1 MNRLLLRWSVAFV
14 LLLALGPTATAGQ
27 GVRTVLVLHSEQ
39 WLAPALA
46 LLTQNLRERLG
57 SSPTIALETQF
68 LDLTRLAGE
77 GQDREVA
84 EWLQSRYRGR
94 RLAAV
99 VPIGVQASVFATRY
113 GETIW
118 PGARLVHI
126 GIDGD
131 QVRVAKKRGDPVIP
145 RTYQYRRTVESALQL
160 FPTARRVWLI
170 AGASAQDHRFLDV
183 AEADLA
189 PLNRR
194 IRIERVSDLRWD
206 DLLARVRHMPEDTI
220 AVGVLFGGD
229 ADGRAF
235 VIADALRDIARV
247 ASRPIFVVGSWY
259 LGTGAVGGYVL
270 DAAELGRVTAAL
282 VLHTLDQPDVL
293 DPSLEAP
300 PTRWM
305 FDDVQLRRWNVSESK
320 LPTGSII
327 LNRELPAWRRY
338 LWSLVA
344 AALLVSLQ
352 GTIIGALLV
361 QRRNRRRVEVALRAS
376 EGKAR
381 AGYDEVRE
389 LAGRLITAREEERAR
404 IARDLHDD
412 IGQRVASLSIG
423 LSRAQR
429 HMPDASSASRQALSA
444 LEQQTTQ
451 LSADLR
457 HLSHELHPSA
467 LEHLGLLEALRER
480 CDDFT
485 QDSGVAVRLDV
496 SDTWPEVSNAS
507 ALCLYRVAQEALR
520 NVARHARAHQ
530 VTVTLDRLDGHL
542 TMQVSDDG
550 CGFDAKSV
558 TACRTGLGLVSLA
571 ERVRMLGGELAITAG
586 PGNGTRLAVTLPAGE
601 SHAS

>member
-1 MNRLLLRWSVAFV
+1 MHRLLLRWSVALV
-14 LLLALGPTATAGQ
+14 LLFPAGPTAVAAQ
-27 GVRTVLVLHSEQ
+27 EVRTVLVLHSEQ
-39 WLAPALA
+39 WMAPALA
-46 LLTQNLRERLG
+46 LVTQNLRESLA
-57 SSPTIALETQF
+57 SSPAISVEAQF
-68 LDLTRLAGE
+68 LDITRPAGE
-77 GQDREVA
+77 ARDRELA

-94 RLAAV
+94 RFAAI
-99 VPIGVQASVFATRY
+99 VPIGVPASAFATRY
-113 GETIW
+113 GEMIW
-118 PGARLVHI
+118 PGARLVHVA
-126 GIDGD
+126 IDGD
-131 QVRVAKKRGDPVIP
+131 QVRVAKEHGDPVIP
-145 RTYQYRRTVESALQL
+145 RAYQYRRTVESALQL
-160 FPTARRVWLI
+160 FPTARRVWLVG
-170 AGASAQDHRFLDV
+170 GASAQDHRFLEV

-189 PLNRR
+189 PLNTR
-194 IRIERVSDLRWD
+194 IRVERLSDLRWD
-206 DLLARVRHMPEDTI
+206 DLLARVRHIPEDTI
-220 AVGVLFGGD
+220 AVGVVFGAD

-235 VIADALRDIARV
+235 VIADALLDVAR
-247 ASRPIFVVGSWY
+247 AANRPFFVVGSWY

-282 VLHTLDQPDVL
+282 VLHTLDKPDVV
-293 DPSLEAP
+293 DASLEEP

-327 LNRELPAWRRY
+327 LNRESSAWRRY
-338 LWSLVA
+338 LWPIVA

-423 LSRAQR
+423 LSRVQR
-429 HMPDASSASRQALSA
+429 HIPEGSNASRQALSA
-444 LEQQTTQ
+444 LEQQTTR

-496 SDTWPEVSNAS
+496 SDTWPEVSDAF

-520 NVARHARAHQ
+520 NAARHAGARQ
-530 VTVTLDRLDGHL
+530 VTVALDRLDGHL
-542 TMQVSDDG
+542 TMEVSDDG
-550 CGFDAKSV
+550 CGFDPTNA
-558 TACRTGLGLVSLA
+558 TARRKGLGLISLA

-586 PGNGTRLAVTLPAGE
+586 PGNGTHLAVTLPAGE

>member
-1 MNRLLLRWSVAFV
+1 MPRRLLRWSVALV
-14 LLLALGPTATAGQ
+14 LLMPAGPTAVAAPE
-27 GVRTVLVLHSEQ
+27 VRTVLVLHSEQ
-39 WLAPALA
+39 WMAPALA
-46 LLTQNLRERLG
+46 LVTQNLRESLA
-57 SSPTIALETQF
+57 SSPAISVEAQF
-68 LDLTRLAGE
+68 LDITRPAGE
-77 GQDREVA
+77 ARDRELA
-84 EWLQSRYRGR
+84 EWLQSRSRGR
-94 RLAAV
+94 RFAAI
-99 VPIGVQASVFATRY
+99 VPIGVPASAFATRY
-113 GETIW
+113 GEMIW
-118 PGARLVHI
+118 PGARLVHVA
-126 GIDGD
+126 IDGD
-131 QVRVAKKRGDPVIP
+131 QVRVAKEHGDPVIP
-145 RTYQYRRTVESALQL
+145 RAYQYRRTVESALQL
-160 FPTARRVWLI
+160 FPAARRVWLVG
-170 AGASAQDHRFLDV
+170 GASAQDHRFLEV

-189 PLNRR
+189 PLNSR
-194 IRIERVSDLRWD
+194 IRIERLSDLRWD

-220 AVGVLFGGD
+220 AVGVVFGAD

-235 VIADALRDIARV
+235 VIADALLDVAR
-247 ASRPIFVVGSWY
+247 AANRPFFVVGSWY

-282 VLHTLDQPDVL
+282 VLHTLDKPDVV
-293 DPSLEAP
+293 DASLEEP

-327 LNRELPAWRRY
+327 LNRELSAWRRY
-338 LWSLVA
+338 LWPIVA

-361 QRRNRRRVEVALRAS
+361 QRRNRRRVEVALRES

-381 AGYDEVRE
+381 ASFDEVRE

-429 HMPDASSASRQALSA
+429 HIPEGSKVSRQALSA
-444 LEQQTTQ
+444 LEQQTTR

-496 SDTWPEVSNAS
+496 SDTWPEVSDAF

-520 NVARHARAHQ
+520 NAARHAGARQ
-530 VTVTLDRLDGHL
+530 VTVALDRLDGHL
-542 TMQVSDDG
+542 TMEVSDDG
-550 CGFDAKSV
+550 CGFDPANA
-558 TACRTGLGLVSLA
+558 TARRKGLGLISLA

-586 PGNGTRLAVTLPAGE
+586 PGNGTHLAVTLPAGE

>member
-1 MNRLLLRWSVAFV
+1 MTRVLLRWSVTFV
-14 LLLALGPTATAGQ
+14 LLLAVGPTAAAAQ
-27 GVRTVLVLHSEQ
+27 EIRRVLVLHSEQ
-39 WLAPALA
+39 WMAPALA
-46 LLTQNLRERLG
+46 LLTQNLRERLA
-57 SSPTIALETQF
+57 SSPTISVEAQF
-68 LDLTRLAGE
+68 LDITRPAGE
-77 GQDREVA
+77 ARDRELA
-84 EWLQSRYRGR
+84 EWLQSRYRSR
-94 RLAAV
+94 SFAVV
-99 VPIGVQASVFATRY
+99 VPIGVPASAFATRY

-118 PGARLVHI
+118 PGARLVHVS
-126 GIDGD
+126 IDGD
-131 QVRVAKKRGDPVIP
+131 QVRVAKEHGDPVIP
-145 RTYQYRRTVESALQL
+145 RAYQYRRTVESAVQL
-160 FPTARRVWLI
+160 FPTARRVWLVG
-170 AGASAQDHRFLDV
+170 GASAQDHRFLEV

-189 PLNRR
+189 PLNSR
-194 IRIERVSDLRWD
+194 IRVERLSDLRWD
-206 DLLARVRHMPEDTI
+206 DLLAKVRHMPEDTI
-220 AVGVLFGGD
+220 AVGVVFGAD

-235 VIADALRDIARV
+235 VIADALLDVAR
-247 ASRPIFVVGSWY
+247 AANRPFFVVGSWY

-270 DAAELGRVTAAL
+270 DAAELGRATAAL
-282 VLHTLDQPDVL
+282 VLHTLDKPDVV
-293 DPSLEAP
+293 DASLEGP

-327 LNRELPAWRRY
+327 LNRELSTWRRY
-338 LWSLVA
+338 LWPIVA

-361 QRRNRRRVEVALRAS
+361 QRRNRRRVEVALRES

-381 AGYDEVRE
+381 ASFDEVRE

-429 HMPDASSASRQALSA
+429 HVPDASSVSRQALSA

-457 HLSHELHPSA
+457 HLSHELHPSM
-467 LEHLGLLEALRER
+467 LEHLGLLEALRDR

-496 SDTWPEVSNAS
+496 SDTWPDVPDAV
-507 ALCLYRVAQEALR
+507 ALCFYRVAQEALR
-520 NVARHARAHQ
+520 NIATHAGARQ
-530 VTVTLDRLDGHL
+530 VTVTLDRVDGHL
-542 TMQVSDDG
+542 TMQVADDG
-550 CGFDAKSV
+550 CGFDPKNA
-558 TACRTGLGLVSLA
+558 TARRTGLGLVSLA

-586 PGNGTRLAVTLPAGE
+586 AGSGTRLAVTLPAGE

>member
-1 MNRLLLRWSVAFV
+1 MTRVLLRWSVTFV
-14 LLLALGPTATAGQ
+14 LLLAVGPTAAAAQ
-27 GVRTVLVLHSEQ
+27 EIRRVLVLHSEQ
-39 WLAPALA
+39 WMAPALA
-46 LLTQNLRERLG
+46 LLTQNLRERLA
-57 SSPTIALETQF
+57 SSPTISVEAQF
-68 LDLTRLAGE
+68 LDITRPAGE
-77 GQDREVA
+77 ARDRELA
-84 EWLQSRYRGR
+84 EWLQSRYRSR
-94 RLAAV
+94 SFAVV
-99 VPIGVQASVFATRY
+99 VPIGVPASAFATRY

-118 PGARLVHI
+118 PGARLVHVS
-126 GIDGD
+126 IDGD
-131 QVRVAKKRGDPVIP
+131 QVRVAKEHGDPVIP
-145 RTYQYRRTVESALQL
+145 RAYQYRRTVESALQL
-160 FPTARRVWLI
+160 FPTARRVWLVG
-170 AGASAQDHRFLDV
+170 GASAQDHRFLEV

-189 PLNRR
+189 PLNSR
-194 IRIERVSDLRWD
+194 IRVERLSDLRWD
-206 DLLARVRHMPEDTI
+206 DLLAKVRHMPEDTI
-220 AVGVLFGGD
+220 AVGVVFGAD
-229 ADGRAF
+229 AEGRAF
-235 VIADALRDIARV
+235 VVADALLDVAR
-247 ASRPIFVVGSWY
+247 AANRPFFVVGSWY

-282 VLHTLDQPDVL
+282 VLHTLDKPDVV
-293 DPSLEAP
+293 DASLEEP

-327 LNRELPAWRRY
+327 LNRELSAWRRF
-338 LWSLVA
+338 LWPIAA

-361 QRRNRRRVEVALRAS
+361 QRRNRRRVEVALRES

-381 AGYDEVRE
+381 ASFDEVRE

-429 HMPDASSASRQALSA
+429 HVPDASSASRQALSA

-457 HLSHELHPSA
+457 HLSHELHPSM
-467 LEHLGLLEALRER
+467 LEHLGLLEALRDR

-496 SDTWPEVSNAS
+496 SDTWPDVPDAV
-507 ALCLYRVAQEALR
+507 ALCFYRVAQEALR
-520 NVARHARAHQ
+520 NIATHAGARQ
-530 VTVTLDRLDGHL
+530 VTVTLDRVDGHL
-542 TMQVSDDG
+542 TMQVADDG
-550 CGFDAKSV
+550 CGFDPKNA
-558 TACRTGLGLVSLA
+558 TARRTGLGLVSLA

-586 PGNGTRLAVTLPAGE
+586 AGSGTRLAVTLPAGE

>member
-1 MNRLLLRWSVAFV
+1 MPRRLLRWSVALV
-14 LLLALGPTATAGQ
+14 LLMPAGPTAVAAPE
-27 GVRTVLVLHSEQ
+27 VRTVLVLHSEQ
-39 WLAPALA
+39 WMAPALA
-46 LLTQNLRERLG
+46 LVTQNLRESLA
-57 SSPTIALETQF
+57 SSPAISVEAQF
-68 LDLTRLAGE
+68 LDITRPAGE
-77 GQDREVA
+77 ARDRELA
-84 EWLQSRYRGR
+84 EWLQSRSRGR
-94 RLAAV
+94 RFAAI
-99 VPIGVQASVFATRY
+99 VPIGVPASAFATRY
-113 GETIW
+113 GEMIW
-118 PGARLVHI
+118 PGARLVHVA
-126 GIDGD
+126 IDGD
-131 QVRVAKKRGDPVIP
+131 QVRVAKEHGDPVIP
-145 RTYQYRRTVESALQL
+145 RAYQYRRTVESALQL
-160 FPTARRVWLI
+160 FPAARRVWLVG
-170 AGASAQDHRFLDV
+170 GASAQDHRFLEV

-189 PLNRR
+189 PLNSR
-194 IRIERVSDLRWD
+194 IRIERLSDLRWD

-220 AVGVLFGGD
+220 AVGVVFGAD

-235 VIADALRDIARV
+235 VIADALLDVAR
-247 ASRPIFVVGSWY
+247 AANRPFFVVGSWY

-282 VLHTLDQPDVL
+282 VLHTLDKPDVV
-293 DPSLEAP
+293 DASLEEP

-305 FDDVQLRRWNVSESK
+305 FDDAQLRRWNVSESK

-338 LWSLVA
+338 LWPLVA

-361 QRRNRRRVEVALRAS
+361 QRRNRRRVEVALRES

-381 AGYDEVRE
+381 ASFDEVRE

-429 HMPDASSASRQALSA
+429 HIPEGSNASRQALSA
-444 LEQQTTQ
+444 LEQQTTR

-457 HLSHELHPSA
+457 HLSHELHPNA

-496 SDTWPEVSNAS
+496 SDTWPEVSDAL

-520 NVARHARAHQ
+520 NVARHAEARR
-530 VTVTLDRLDGHL
+530 VTVALARHDGHL

-550 CGFDAKSV
+550 CGFDPTNA
-558 TACRTGLGLVSLA
+558 TARRKGLGLISLA

-586 PGNGTRLAVTLPAGE
+586 PGNGTHLAVTLPAGE
-601 SHAS
+601 SDAS

>member
-1 MNRLLLRWSVAFV
+1 MA
-14 LLLALGPTATAGQ
+14 
-27 GVRTVLVLHSEQ
+27 
-39 WLAPALA
+39 AP
-46 LLTQNLRERLG
+46 
-57 SSPTIALETQF
+57 F
-68 LDLTRLAGE
+68 RLA
-77 GQDREVA
+77 
-84 EWLQSRYRGR
+84 
-94 RLAAV
+94 V
-99 VPIGVQASVFATRY
+99 VKI
-113 GETIW
+113 
-118 PGARLVHI
+118 
-126 GIDGD
+126 
-131 QVRVAKKRGDPVIP
+131 RVATERGEPVIP
-145 RTYQYRRTVESALQL
+145 RGYQYRRTVEYALQL
-160 FPTARRVWLI
+160 WPATRRVWLI

-189 PLNRR
+189 PLTSR

-206 DLLARVRHMPEDTI
+206 DLLARVRHIPEDTI
-220 AVGVLFGGD
+220 AVGVVFGAD

-235 VIADALRDIARV
+235 VIADALLDVAR
-247 ASRPIFVVGSWY
+247 AANRPFFVVGSWY

-270 DAAELGRVTAAL
+270 DAAELGRKTGAL
-282 VLHTLDQPDVL
+282 VLHALNNPEVVDL
-293 DPSLEAP
+293 SLEET

-305 FDDVQLRRWNVSESK
+305 FDDVQLRRWNISESR
-320 LPTGSII
+320 LPTGSIV
-327 LNRELPAWRRY
+327 LNRESFAWRRY
-338 LWSLVA
+338 LWPIVA

-361 QRRNRRRVEVALRAS
+361 QRRNRRRVEVALRES

-381 AGYDEVRE
+381 ASFDEVRE

-429 HMPDASSASRQALSA
+429 HVPDASSASRQALSA

-457 HLSHELHPSA
+457 HLSHELHPSM
-467 LEHLGLLEALRER
+467 LEHLGLLEALRDR

-496 SDTWPEVSNAS
+496 SDTWPDVPDAV
-507 ALCLYRVAQEALR
+507 ALCFYRVAQEALR
-520 NVARHARAHQ
+520 NIATHAGARQ
-530 VTVTLDRLDGHL
+530 VTVTLDRVDGHL
-542 TMQVSDDG
+542 TMQVADDG
-550 CGFDAKSV
+550 CGFDPKNA
-558 TACRTGLGLVSLA
+558 TARRTGLGLVSLA

-586 PGNGTRLAVTLPAGE
+586 AGSGTRLAVTLPAGE

>member
-1 MNRLLLRWSVAFV
+1 MTRLLVRWSVAFV
-14 LLLALGPTATAGQ
+14 LLLAARPTAAAEQ

-46 LLTQNLRERLG
+46 LLTQNLRESLA
-57 SSPTIALETQF
+57 SSPTIALEAQF
-68 LDLTRLAGE
+68 LDLTRSAGD

-99 VPIGVQASVFATRY
+99 VPIGVPASVFVTRY

-118 PGARLVHI
+118 PGARLIHI

-131 QVRVAKKRGDPVIP
+131 QVRVVKERGDPVIL
-145 RTYQYRRTVESALQL
+145 RTYQYRRTVEYALQL

-206 DLLARVRHMPEDTI
+206 DLLASVRHMPEDTI

-235 VIADALRDIARV
+235 VIADALRDVARV
-247 ASRPIFVVGSWY
+247 ANRPFFVVGSWY
-259 LGTGAVGGYVL
+259 LGTGAMGGYVL
-270 DAAELGRVTAAL
+270 DAAEFGRVTAAL
-282 VLHTLDQPDVL
+282 VLHTLDNPDVVDQSL
-293 DPSLEAP
+293 KESPS
-300 PTRWM
+300 RWM
-305 FDDVQLRRWNVSESK
+305 FDAVQLERWKVSESK

-327 LNRELPAWRRY
+327 LNRGLPVWRRY
-338 LWSLVA
+338 LWPLMA
-344 AALLVSLQ
+344 AALLVALQ

-361 QRRNRRRVEVALRAS
+361 QRRNRRRVEVALRES

-381 AGYDEVRE
+381 GSYDEVRE

-429 HMPDASSASRQALSA
+429 HIADESNPSRQALSA
-444 LEQQTTQ
+444 LEQQTTK

-457 HLSHELHPSA
+457 HLSHELHPRA

-485 QDSGVAVRLDV
+485 QDRGIAVRLDV
-496 SDTWPEVSNAS
+496 SDSWPHVSDAL

-520 NVARHARAHQ
+520 NVAIHARARQ
-530 VTVTLDRLDGHL
+530 VTVRLDRLDGQL
-542 TMQVSDDG
+542 TMQVIDDG
-550 CGFDAKSV
+550 CGFDPKNA
-558 TACRTGLGLVSLA
+558 TASRKGLGLISLA
-571 ERVRMLGGELAITAG
+571 ERVRMLGGELAITAD
-586 PGNGTRLAVTLPAGE
+586 PGSGTCLAVSLPAGE

>member
-1 MNRLLLRWSVAFV
+1 MTRVLLRWSVTFV
-14 LLLALGPTATAGQ
+14 LLLAVGPTAAAAQ
-27 GVRTVLVLHSEQ
+27 EIRRVLVLHSEQ
-39 WLAPALA
+39 WMAPALA
-46 LLTQNLRERLG
+46 LLTQNLRERLA
-57 SSPTIALETQF
+57 SSPTISVEAQF
-68 LDLTRLAGE
+68 LDITRPAGE
-77 GQDREVA
+77 ARDRELA
-84 EWLQSRYRGR
+84 EWLQSRYRSR
-94 RLAAV
+94 SFAVV
-99 VPIGVQASVFATRY
+99 VPIGVPASAFATRY

-118 PGARLVHI
+118 PGARLVHVS
-126 GIDGD
+126 IDGD
-131 QVRVAKKRGDPVIP
+131 QVRVAKEHGDPVIP
-145 RTYQYRRTVESALQL
+145 RAYQYRRTVESALQL
-160 FPTARRVWLI
+160 FPTARRVWLVG
-170 AGASAQDHRFLDV
+170 GASAQDHRFLEV

-189 PLNRR
+189 PLNSR
-194 IRIERVSDLRWD
+194 IRVERLSDLRWD
-206 DLLARVRHMPEDTI
+206 DLLAKVRHMPEDTI
-220 AVGVLFGGD
+220 AVGVVFGAD

-235 VIADALRDIARV
+235 VIADALLDVAR
-247 ASRPIFVVGSWY
+247 AANRPFFVVGSWY

-270 DAAELGRVTAAL
+270 DAAELGRKTGAL
-282 VLHTLDQPDVL
+282 VLHALNNPEVVDL
-293 DPSLEAP
+293 SLEET

-305 FDDVQLRRWNVSESK
+305 FDDVQLRRWNISESR
-320 LPTGSII
+320 LPTGSIV
-327 LNRELPAWRRY
+327 LNRESFAWRRY
-338 LWSLVA
+338 LWPIVA

-361 QRRNRRRVEVALRAS
+361 QRRNRRRVEVALRES

-381 AGYDEVRE
+381 ASFDEVRE

-429 HMPDASSASRQALSA
+429 HIPEGSNPSRQALSA
-444 LEQQTTQ
+444 LEQQTTR

-496 SDTWPEVSNAS
+496 SDTWPEVSDAF

-520 NVARHARAHQ
+520 NAARHAGARH
-530 VTVTLDRLDGHL
+530 VTVALARLDGHL
-542 TMQVSDDG
+542 TMAVSDDG
-550 CGFDAKSV
+550 CGFDPTNA
-558 TACRTGLGLVSLA
+558 TACRKGLGLISLA
-571 ERVRMLGGELAITAG
+571 ERVRMLGGQLAITAA
-586 PGNGTRLAVTLPAGE
+586 PGNGTHLAVTLPAGE

>member
-1 MNRLLLRWSVAFV
+1 MTRVLLRWSVTFV
-14 LLLALGPTATAGQ
+14 LLLAVGPTAAAAQ
-27 GVRTVLVLHSEQ
+27 EIRRVLVLHSEQ
-39 WLAPALA
+39 WMAPALA
-46 LLTQNLRERLG
+46 LLTQNLRERLA
-57 SSPTIALETQF
+57 SSPTISVEAQF
-68 LDLTRLAGE
+68 LDITRPAGE
-77 GQDREVA
+77 ARDRELA
-84 EWLQSRYRGR
+84 EWLQSRYRSR
-94 RLAAV
+94 SFAVV
-99 VPIGVQASVFATRY
+99 VPIGVPASAFATRY

-118 PGARLVHI
+118 PGARLVHVS
-126 GIDGD
+126 IDGD
-131 QVRVAKKRGDPVIP
+131 QVRVAKEHGDPVIP
-145 RTYQYRRTVESALQL
+145 RAYQYRRTVESALQL
-160 FPTARRVWLI
+160 FPTARRVWLVG
-170 AGASAQDHRFLDV
+170 GASAQDHRFLSV

-189 PLNRR
+189 PLTSR
-194 IRIERVSDLRWD
+194 IRVERLSDLRWD
-206 DLLARVRHMPEDTI
+206 DLLARVRHIPEDTI
-220 AVGVLFGGD
+220 AVGVVFGAD

-235 VIADALRDIARV
+235 VIADALLDVAR
-247 ASRPIFVVGSWY
+247 AANRPFFVVGSWY

-282 VLHTLDQPDVL
+282 VLHTLDKPDVV
-293 DPSLEAP
+293 DASLEEP

-338 LWSLVA
+338 LWPIVA

-361 QRRNRRRVEVALRAS
+361 QRRNRRRVEVALRES

-381 AGYDEVRE
+381 ASFDEVRE

-429 HMPDASSASRQALSA
+429 HVPDASSASRQALSA

-457 HLSHELHPSA
+457 HLSHELHPSM
-467 LEHLGLLEALRER
+467 LEHLGLLEALRDR

-496 SDTWPEVSNAS
+496 SDTWPDVPDAV
-507 ALCLYRVAQEALR
+507 ALCFYRVAQEALR
-520 NVARHARAHQ
+520 NIATHAGARQ
-530 VTVTLDRLDGHL
+530 VTVTLDRVDGHL
-542 TMQVSDDG
+542 TMQVADDG
-550 CGFDAKSV
+550 CGFDPKNA
-558 TACRTGLGLVSLA
+558 TARRTGLGLVSLA

-586 PGNGTRLAVTLPAGE
+586 AGSGTRLAVTLPAGE

>member
-1 MNRLLLRWSVAFV
+1 MNRVLLRWSVAFV
-14 LLLALGPTATAGQ
+14 LLLAVGPTAAAAQ
-27 GVRTVLVLHSEQ
+27 EVRRVLVLHSEQ
-39 WLAPALA
+39 WMAPALA
-46 LLTQNLRERLG
+46 LFTQNLRESLA
-57 SSPTIALETQF
+57 SSPAISVEAQF
-68 LDLTRLAGE
+68 LDITRPAGE
-77 GQDREVA
+77 ARDRELA
-84 EWLQSRYRGR
+84 DWLQSRFRGR
-94 RLAAV
+94 QFAAV
-99 VPIGVQASVFATRY
+99 VPIGVPASVFATRY

-118 PGARLVHI
+118 PGARLVHAS
-126 GIDGD
+126 IDGD
-131 QVRVAKKRGDPVIP
+131 QVRVAKEHGDPVIP
-145 RTYQYRRTVESALQL
+145 RAYQYRQTVEFALQL

-170 AGASAQDHRFLDV
+170 GGASAQDHRFLDV

-189 PLNRR
+189 SLHRR
-194 IRIERVSDLRWD
+194 IRIERVCDLRWD
-206 DLLARVRHMPEDTI
+206 DLLAKVRHIPDDTI
-220 AVGVLFGGD
+220 ALGVVFGAD

-235 VIADALRDIARV
+235 VIADALLDIARV
-247 ASRPIFVVGSWY
+247 ADRPFFVVGSWY
-259 LGTGAVGGYVL
+259 IGTGAVGGYVL
-270 DAAELGRVTAAL
+270 DAAELGRAAAAL
-282 VLHTLDQPDVL
+282 VLHTLDKPGVVDA
-293 DPSLEAP
+293 SLEET

-320 LPTGSII
+320 LPAGSII
-327 LNRELPAWRRY
+327 LNRELPVWRRY
-338 LWSLVA
+338 IWPLMA
-344 AALLVSLQ
+344 AALLVALQ

-361 QRRNRRRVEVALRAS
+361 QRRNRRRIEVALRES

-381 AGYDEVRE
+381 ASYNEARE

-429 HMPDASSASRQALSA
+429 NMPDASGASRQALSA

-496 SDTWPEVSNAS
+496 SDTWPEVSNAF

-520 NVARHARAHQ
+520 NVARHAQARQ
-530 VTVTLDRLDGHL
+530 VTVALDRLDGHL

-550 CGFDAKSV
+550 CGFDPTNA
-558 TACRTGLGLVSLA
+558 TARRKGLGLISLA

-586 PGNGTRLAVTLPAGE
+586 PGNGTHLAVTLPAGE